1 MADLIYVPDWMDT
14 YLSEQGMSYGDLAA
28 MNSSSSIVNRLDVIN
43 YHVAQVEFAKLLAYD
58 TARTGLASNVD
69 NIYEEILG
77 AMRLHPSRDIETV
90 VQVNLAKGK
99 KEINYGSL
107 VQGATGPDNLAFKYE
122 IDTTGKIVYIIGM
135 CCVQASGEDCTVS
148 AVSQRALKRI
158 LEISHGGLRV
168 HTGYV
173 DKSTVLREN
182 PVLATFYVNS
192 LLAS

>member
-1 MADLIYVPDWMDT
+1 MADLIYVPDWMDK
-14 YLSEQGMSYGDLAA
+14 YLDEQGMSYGDLAA

-58 TARTGLASNVD
+58 TARAGLASNVD

-99 KEINYGSL
+99 KEINYGCL
-107 VQGATGPDNLAFKYE
+107 VQGAAGPGNLAFKYE
-122 IDTTGKIVYIIGM
+122 VDTTGKIVYIIGM

-148 AVSQRALKRI
+148 EVSRQAMKRI
-158 LEISHGGLRV
+158 LEIAHGSLRV
-168 HTGYV
+168 QTGYV

>member
-1 MADLIYVPDWMDT
+1 MADLIYVPDWMDS
-14 YLSEQGMSYGDLAA
+14 YLSEQGLSYDHLAA
-28 MNSSSSIVNRLDVIN
+28 MNSSNPIVNRLDVIN

-58 TARTGLASNVD
+58 TATRGLPSNVD
-69 NIYEEILG
+69 NIYEDILG
-77 AMRLHPSRDIETV
+77 AMKLHPSRDVETS

-99 KEINYGSL
+99 RDINFGCL
-107 VQGATGPDNLAFKYE
+107 VQGATGPSNLSFKYE
-122 IDTTGKIVYIIGM
+122 ASSTGKIVYIIGM

-148 AVSQRALKRI
+148 
-158 LEISHGGLRV
+158 EISRSVMKGVLEAAHGSLRV
-168 HTGYV
+168 QSGQV

>member
-99 KEINYGSL
+99 KEINYGCL
-107 VQGATGPDNLAFKYE
+107 VQGATGPGNLAFKYE

-148 AVSQRALKRI
+148 EVSQRVLKKV
-158 LEISHGGLRV
+158 LETSHGGLRV
-168 HTGYV
+168 FTGHV